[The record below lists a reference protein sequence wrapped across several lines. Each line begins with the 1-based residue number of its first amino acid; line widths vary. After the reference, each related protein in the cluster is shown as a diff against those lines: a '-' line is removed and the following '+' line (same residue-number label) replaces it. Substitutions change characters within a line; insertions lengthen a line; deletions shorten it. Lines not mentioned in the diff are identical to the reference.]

1 MYISQP
7 TQSCPICNRPVEPS
21 QRYPRYACEDCVSKA
36 KSIEGRPLLFSNEG
50 FSGGFVAEYADTD
63 VSYTAMNGTS
73 TESNVAQMSTDLAG
87 LWSNLI
93 KVILIRTSAISPVKI

>member
-1 MYISQP
+1 M
-7 TQSCPICNRPVEPS
+7 
-21 QRYPRYACEDCVSKA
+21 
-36 KSIEGRPLLFSNEG
+36 LFSNEG

-87 LWSNLI
+87 LWSNPYKSYFDSNKRNFASENLTVQRICKGTKLI
-93 KVILIRTSAISPVKI
+93 IIPSRFQFRPAMVQSR